1 MILIRERLFY
11 LKKIYSHL
19 RDIIKYEFLKQFGKV
34 NFVLLCDLC
43 FMRWIIPTGLLRGN
57 THYDT
62 SCQSSKLSSDG
73 YIILEQVPEPIITEI
88 HNAVIQQLNKYG
100 EFANT
105 DLYSS
110 QMIFRGHQREI
121 VMVSKG
127 ESSCPLAKLSRSQ
140 AYVDLACNYLGLPKE
155 KLIINAFVDILN
167 PFMQP
172 DNQYDALSF
181 HRDIDA
187 YRFLKIFVYL
197 KACKEG
203 QGHHEYV
210 TNTHNQFPSAL
221 IEFRSYS
228 HEEIVT
234 AIPSAHTVKMIGQS
248 GFAFAEN
255 TIGFHRG
262 TLPDREYR
270 LMATIVYMQDR
281 FKEIYPDYFF
291 IKA

>member
-1 MILIRERLFY
+1 MRERLFY
-11 LKKIYSHL
+11 LKIIYSHL
-19 RDIIKYEFLKQFGKV
+19 RDIIKYEFLKQFGKI
-34 NFVLLCDLC
+34 NYILLFDLC
-43 FMRWIIPTGLLRGN
+43 FMRWIIPTGLVRGN
-57 THYDT
+57 NHYDN
-62 SCQSSKLSSDG
+62 SYQSSKLSSDG
-73 YIILEQVPEPIITEI
+73 FTILEQVPEPIITEI
-88 HNAVIQQLNKYG
+88 HNAVMQQLNKYG
-100 EFANT
+100 ALGST
-105 DLYSS
+105 DLYIN
-110 QMIFRGHQREI
+110 QMISRGQQREI

-127 ESSCPLAKLSRSQ
+127 ESLCPLAKLSRSH

-155 KLIINAFVDILN
+155 KLIINAYVDIII
-167 PFMQP
+167 PSMQP
-172 DNQYDALSF
+172 GNQYDALSF

-210 TNTHNQFPSAL
+210 TNTHNKFPGAL

-228 HEEIVT
+228 QEEIFAAV
-234 AIPSAHTVKMIGQS
+234 PSAHTVKMIGES

-262 TLPDREYR
+262 TLPGKEYR

-281 FKEIYPDYFF
+281 FKAIYPDYFF
-291 IKA
+291 AKA

>member
-1 MILIRERLFY
+1 MVLKIR
-11 LKKIYSHL
+11 SVH
-19 RDIIKYEFLKQFGKV
+19 
-34 NFVLLCDLC
+34 
-43 FMRWIIPTGLLRGN
+43 
-57 THYDT
+57 
-62 SCQSSKLSSDG
+62 
-73 YIILEQVPEPIITEI
+73 
-88 HNAVIQQLNKYG
+88 
-100 EFANT
+100 
-105 DLYSS
+105 
-110 QMIFRGHQREI
+110 
-121 VMVSKG
+121 
-127 ESSCPLAKLSRSQ
+127 
-140 AYVDLACNYLGLPKE
+140 
-155 KLIINAFVDILN
+155 VDILN
-167 PFMQP
+167 PFIQP
-172 DNQYDALSF
+172 GNQYDALSF

-187 YRFLKIFVYL
+187 YRFFKIFIYL

-228 HEEIVT
+228 QEEIVT

>member
-1 MILIRERLFY
+1 MTPIRESLFY

-19 RDIIKYEFLKQFGKV
+19 HDIVKYEFLKQFGKL
-34 NFVLLCDLC
+34 NFFLLCDLC
-43 FMRWIIPTGLLRGN
+43 FMRWIIPTGLVRGN
-57 THYDT
+57 THYD
-62 SCQSSKLSSDG
+62 SSFRSLKLSSDG

-88 HNAVIQQLNKYG
+88 HRAVIQQLNKYG
-100 EFANT
+100 ALGSA

-110 QMIFRGHQREI
+110 QMIFRGQQREI

-140 AYVDLACNYLGLPKE
+140 AYVDLACNYLGLHKE
-155 KLIINAFVDILN
+155 KLVINAYVDILN

-172 DNQYDALSF
+172 GNQYDALSF
-181 HRDIDA
+181 HRDIDS

-197 KACKEG
+197 KECKEG

-210 TNTHNQFPSAL
+210 TNTHNRFPSAL

-228 HEEIVT
+228 QEEIIA
-234 AIPSAHTVKMIGQS
+234 AIPSAHTVKMVGQS
-248 GFAFAEN
+248 GFTFAEN

-262 TLPDREYR
+262 TLPNKEYR
-270 LMATIVYMQDR
+270 VMATIVYMQDR
-281 FKEIYPDYFF
+281 FKAIYPDYFF
-291 IKA
+291 VKA